1 MNEDCVFCKIIKGEI
16 KAHKVYEDEK
26 HLAFMDAFPSI
37 KGQVLVVP
45 KKHVRN
51 YLDMEEKDYK
61 QLLSTARRVAKRM
74 KEVLKPRIVALIIE
88 GLDVPHVHVKLYPLQ
103 EGQYLGIPMGKKASE
118 TELENLSNK
127 LKF

>member
-1 MNEDCVFCKIIKGEI
+1 MNEDCVFCKIIEGKI
-16 KAHKVYEDEK
+16 PAYKIYEDEK

-37 KGQVLVVP
+37 QGQVLVVP
-45 KKHVRN
+45 KKHVKN
-51 YLDMEEKDYK
+51 YLEMNEEDYK
-61 QLLSTARRVAKRM
+61 QLLSAARKVARKM

-103 EGQYLGIPMGKKASE
+103 EGQYLGIPMGKKANE
-118 TELENLSNK
+118 TELKNLSNK

>member
-1 MNEDCVFCKIIKGEI
+1 MNEDCVFCKIIEGKI
-16 KAHKVYEDEK
+16 PAYKIYEDEK

-37 KGQVLVVP
+37 QGQVLVVP
-45 KKHVRN
+45 KKHVKN
-51 YLDMEEKDYK
+51 YLEMNEEDYK
-61 QLLSTARRVAKRM
+61 QLLSAARKVARKM

-118 TELENLSNK
+118 SELKNLSNK